1 MTKQFAFVVVL
12 ACAATMVSAQSSS
25 KRAVP
30 DESKRILPVAH
41 ITVGAAYERT
51 PEQMDAFD
59 ATMAVSR
66 EEKEEP
72 SPRPTMDADVY
83 ARLKQQAALAPK
95 TPKPNSG
102 VFSPNSPQTT
112 LVFTGATECDGSSG
126 CWTPPDVAGSVSK
139 ANWVSVSNDMV
150 EIHSKSGGLLKLN
163 SLNGFFGYSTESMF
177 DPRVQFDE
185 EYQRWIITADAF
197 AESSTVQYLGVAV
210 SQTSSPTGKWWI
222 YFTNTNGFTGTGS
235 FFDYPQLGISQDAV
249 LITGNVFG
257 TSSFLGAYAFALAKA
272 HIYNGIG
279 WSVPVF
285 KGLDATLAPPHQ
297 LDSDQNGYVWFAA
310 ANAPGINMYVMDF
323 PSSPGDTGLFGPY
336 AVSGVASWSTPPGSP
351 QPASCAPTGALLDSL
366 DGRFQ
371 NTGLENG
378 DIYYQTNT
386 TADFGVAT
394 PRYYIISGLLSFTPA
409 VSTWA
414 DFYGFGTT
422 SYDWNPSIGTDT
434 AGRIALNWSDTDPTN
449 GIEASMY
456 FADNKTAVISGNNR
470 STRIYVSPSCYTG
483 VGTSRWGDYSQTTYD
498 FSAATPTFWITNE
511 SIPSANFWSTK
522 VAKVVY

>member
-30 DESKRILPVAH
+30 DESKRIMPIAH

-59 ATMAVSR
+59 ATMAVSH

-72 SPRPTMDADVY
+72 APRPTMDADLY

-102 VFSPNSPQTT
+102 VFAPNSPQTT

-150 EIHSKSGGLLKLN
+150 EIHSKSGSLLKLN

-197 AESSTVQYLGVAV
+197 AESTTVQYFGVAV
-210 SQTSSPTGKWWI
+210 SQTSSPTGKWWV

-235 FFDYPQLGISQDAV
+235 FFDFPMIGISQDAV
-249 LITGNVFG
+249 IVTANIFG
-257 TSSFLGAYAFALAKA
+257 SSSFLGAYTFALSKA
-272 HIYNGIG
+272 HIYNGFG

-285 KGLDATLAPPHQ
+285 KGLDATLATAHQ
-297 LDSDQNGYVWFAA
+297 LDSDQNGYALARIRQCPEYPHVR
-310 ANAPGINMYVMDF
+310 D
-323 PSSPGDTGLFGPY
+323 GLSCKPERYGPLRT
-336 AVSGVASWSTPPGSP
+336 VH
-351 QPASCAPTGALLDSL
+351 
-366 DGRFQ
+366 R
-371 NTGLENG
+371 
-378 DIYYQTNT
+378 
-386 TADFGVAT
+386 
-394 PRYYIISGLLSFTPA
+394 
-409 VSTWA
+409 
-414 DFYGFGTT
+414 
-422 SYDWNPSIGTDT
+422 
-434 AGRIALNWSDTDPTN
+434 
-449 GIEASMY
+449 
-456 FADNKTAVISGNNR
+456 
-470 STRIYVSPSCYTG
+470 
-483 VGTSRWGDYSQTTYD
+483 RWGKHVVDPSGG
-498 FSAATPTFWITNE
+498 SAASRLRTGR
-511 SIPSANFWSTK
+511 SQSR
-522 VAKVVY
+522 